1 MTEKYAVD
9 ARIDAAWIVPV
20 EPAGLTFEN
29 HALLIEA
36 GRIVALLP
44 QAEADLQYTA
54 RKHHRLPDHVLIPGL
69 VNLHA
74 HAAMALLR
82 GYADDKPL
90 MAWLRDYIWPAEA
103 RWLSPEFVR
112 DGTLL
117 ACAEMLKG
125 GITCFND
132 MYFFPEEAVQ
142 AAQQARM
149 RIAAG
154 LVVMDLPTPYAADPD
169 GYLQKGMALRD
180 AIKDHERAS
189 FCLAPHAPYT
199 VSDASLEK
207 ILTFAEQLDLPIH
220 IHLHETADEIQDSLQ
235 RFGLRPIARLHRLG
249 LLGPNLI
256 AVHAAHLEANE
267 IDLLA
272 KHGCHVVH
280 CPSSNLKL
288 ASGFAPIGPLLNAGV
303 NLGLGTDSAASN
315 NRLDL
320 FEEMRLAAL
329 LAKGVNGQADTLPAA
344 TALRM
349 ATLGGAQAL
358 GLGDRIGSLL
368 PGKQADV
375 VAVNLAGSGTQPC
388 YNPISHLV
396 YSADRSLVSHV
407 WIDGEPIVEHGRC
420 LSLDEE
426 AIVHRAGH
434 WQRQIAHP

>member
-9 ARIDAAWIVPV
+9 TRIDAAWIAPV
-20 EPAGLTFEN
+20 EPAGVTFEN

-44 QAEADLQYTA
+44 QTEADLHYAA
-54 RKHHRLPDHVLIPGL
+54 RQHHRLTHHVLIPGL
-69 VNLHA
+69 VNLHT
-74 HAAMALLR
+74 HAAMTLLR
-82 GYADDKPL
+82 SYADDKPL
-90 MAWLRDYIWPAEA
+90 MTWLQEHIWPAEA
-103 RWLSPEFVR
+103 RWLSPEFVH

-132 MYFFPEEAVQ
+132 MYFFPEEAVR

-169 GYLQKGMALRD
+169 GYLQRGMALRD
-180 AIKDHERAS
+180 AVKDHDRAS

-199 VSDASLEK
+199 VGDASFAK
-207 ILTFAEQLDLPIH
+207 ILTYAEQLDLPIH
-220 IHLHETADEIQDSLQ
+220 IHLHETEDEIQDSLK
-235 RFGLRPIARLHRLG
+235 RFGLRPLARLQRLG

-256 AVHAAHLEANE
+256 AVHAVRLEADE

-288 ASGFAPIGPLLNAGV
+288 ASGFAPAGALLNAGV
-303 NLGLGTDSAASN
+303 NLSLGTDSAASN

-320 FEEMRLAAL
+320 FAEMRLAAL
-329 LAKGVNGQADTLPAA
+329 LAKGVSGQADSLPAA

-349 ATLGGAQAL
+349 ATLDGARAL
-358 GLGDRIGSLL
+358 GLSDRIGSLL

-375 VAVNLAGSGTQPC
+375 VAINLAGSGTQPC

-407 WIDGEPIVEHGRC
+407 WIGGELVVEHGRC

-426 AIVHRAGH
+426 AIAHRAGH
-434 WQRQIAHP
+434 WQRQIAR